1 MNYTLETAGRSQLLI
16 WKAETGWLT
25 SLYEKNISACSNNPG
40 QINLIEANCLLRCN
54 PNESCSSC
62 ISFCFRPKIQKLSSR
77 FHKSELCWENKKE
90 DAVWKLPKMDKL
102 IKSFCLVVIHKLIIS
117 MVLYGVYIVVIQL
130 QAQLPWWMVGS
141 ASEPKGNW
149 PLESH
154 GINLG
159 LGRNAFCS
167 LGFPKPFLPDVYSW
181 AHMIAIMPLL
191 CSLLIHHWKR

>member
-25 SLYEKNISACSNNPG
+25 SLYEKNTSACSNNPG

-54 PNESCSSC
+54 PNESCSSH

-102 IKSFCLVVIHKLIIS
+102 IKSFCLVVTHKLIIS

-130 QAQLPWWMVGS
+130 QARLPWWMVWS
-141 ASEPKGNW
+141 ANQPKGNW
-149 PLESH
+149 HWNPMALIWVWAGTPSAPWDSPSH
-154 GINLG
+154 FYQMSTAEPTWLPS
-159 LGRNAFCS
+159 S
-167 LGFPKPFLPDVYSW
+167 LSS
-181 AHMIAIMPLL
+181 AH
-191 CSLLIHHWKR
+191 S